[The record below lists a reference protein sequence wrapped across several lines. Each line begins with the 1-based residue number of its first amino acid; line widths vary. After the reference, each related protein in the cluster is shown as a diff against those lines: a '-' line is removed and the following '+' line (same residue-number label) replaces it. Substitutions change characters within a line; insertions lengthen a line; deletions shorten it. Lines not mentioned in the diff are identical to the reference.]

1 MDGADSAKEYKYD
14 ANGNVT
20 KDLNRNI
27 LSIKYNSFVKQNKR
41 RTFELLHG
49 RDLFKT
55 SALDSGYWF

>member
-1 MDGADSAKEYKYD
+1 MKTWAKI
-14 ANGNVT
+14 
-20 KDLNRNI
+20 I
-27 LSIKYNSFVKQNKR
+27 LLFDTSKQKRQFLFDISKQSTITGMYVKQNKR